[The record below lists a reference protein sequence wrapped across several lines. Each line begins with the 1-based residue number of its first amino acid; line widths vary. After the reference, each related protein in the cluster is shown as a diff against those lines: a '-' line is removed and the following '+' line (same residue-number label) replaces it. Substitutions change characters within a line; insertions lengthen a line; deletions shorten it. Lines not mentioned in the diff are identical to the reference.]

1 MSWDW
6 SAVGDFMPRLW
17 DGVLLTLQALVLGSL
32 IAFALGL
39 VWALAQRST
48 LKIVS
53 WPVTAV
59 TEFIR
64 NTPLL
69 VQLFFLYFVLPEWNI
84 TFSALVTGV
93 IGLGLHYS
101 TYTAEVYR
109 AGIDGVPVGQW
120 EACTALSL
128 PRTRTWSAVIL
139 PQAIRRVVPALGN
152 YVIAMLKDSPMIATI
167 GALEMLG
174 QARQF
179 SAETFQPTEP
189 ITVIGIVFILIAY
202 PASLLMRVLERRLVH

>member
-1 MSWDW
+1 MNWDW
-6 SAVGDFMPRLW
+6 DVVSDFMPRFW
-17 DGVLLTLQALVLGSL
+17 DGVLVTLQALAVGSL
-32 IAFALGL
+32 IAFSLGL
-39 VWALAQRST
+39 VWAMAQRSPAVW
-48 LKIVS
+48 IR

-69 VQLFFLYFVLPEWNI
+69 VQLFFLFYVVPEWGP
-84 TFSALVTGV
+84 SMSPLATGI

-109 AGIDGVPVGQW
+109 AGIGGVPVGQW
-120 EACTALSL
+120 EAATALSL
-128 PRTRTWSAVIL
+128 PRMRTWTSIIL

-152 YVIAMLKDSPMIATI
+152 YVVAMLKDSPMIAVI

-174 QARQF
+174 QARGF
-179 SAETFQPTEP
+179 SNETFTTEA
-189 ITVIGIVFILIAY
+189 ITVVGVAFILIAY
-202 PASLLMRVLERRLVH
+202 PASLLIRALERRLVS